1 MPGTDKNPEAEHIM
15 DFLDTGYILPCRI
28 PMRIPMPDTGHFQIL
43 TFLYIIY

>member
-28 PMRIPMPDTGHFQIL
+28 PMPDTGPMLGSEIGGR
-43 TFLYIIY
+43 Y

>member
-28 PMRIPMPDTGHFQIL
+28 PMRIPMPDTGPMLGSEIGGR
-43 TFLYIIY
+43 Y